1 MKKMTLK
8 DIENIKSLEASKRFL
23 GNVIPGSSMTTEKG
37 KFPFDSPPKITD
49 AEDGIQMVFDVITS
63 PASTRELIRTLEMG
77 IPVDKVVDTMAMAF
91 HGEGIVAPQALPIM
105 VPAMVAMIER
115 MAEIA
120 GVSVTYSTPPNA
132 SDALDERR
140 IQRLV
145 SEMSYE
151 LIEESG
157 AVAPEDN
164 GNAAQEEMSEPLMEI
179 EEVDKM
185 GDEPQG
191 LMSPPVKEGI
201 V

>member
-1 MKKMTLK
+1 
-8 DIENIKSLEASKRFL
+8 
-23 GNVIPGSSMTTEKG
+23 
-37 KFPFDSPPKITD
+37 
-49 AEDGIQMVFDVITS
+49 
-63 PASTRELIRTLEMG
+63 MG

-145 SEMSYE
+145 SEMSSE